1 MSTSPGA
8 GGAIPPVPPLPDSAR
23 SASRNRLAQTWSDPS
38 RRPILVIGFAA
49 VMIAIILLMVAITQ
63 LSPSES
69 AAVTPTPT
77 VTSPQSVTLVPTVLH
92 LRSRSFFINPVNVSK
107 GRWNYNTDSGKAEWV
122 FGTLINYLVGLPA
135 SQENT
140 DMLQALSDADE
151 ITLDLSNGQTLHFK
165 YSGRQFVSPGS
176 VDIFSQSRPG
186 LTLVLLGAT
195 SEQRLVVTANYAVE
209 SEVGKPGPGTLGQIN
224 TPIELG
230 GVKVTVL
237 SARFLYNAPG
247 IPVGSAF
254 YMVDY
259 TVENTGADPIDAG
272 KFQIELQDYSTQK
285 YKVSLTASQLG
296 PNAVA
301 KGQILPGIAA
311 TFTSG
316 FEVPSNV
323 TGPVLT
329 WIFSPQPGFKAQASV
344 AVPLVGPTPTPD
356 PRSRVAI
363 QITQAYFNADQSEM
377 IIVGGIGNPANATIV
392 MDTPDISLK
401 TPEGALGTLRDT
413 EPPLPW
419 NLGPGQNQSF
429 TLHFDRLPSTSATLK
444 ILFASFELSG
454 LR

>member
-1 MSTSPGA
+1 M
-8 GGAIPPVPPLPDSAR
+8 
-23 SASRNRLAQTWSDPS
+23 
-38 RRPILVIGFAA
+38 
-49 VMIAIILLMVAITQ
+49 
-63 LSPSES
+63 
-69 AAVTPTPT
+69 
-77 VTSPQSVTLVPTVLH
+77 
-92 LRSRSFFINPVNVSK
+92 
-107 GRWNYNTDSGKAEWV
+107 
-122 FGTLINYLVGLPA
+122 
-135 SQENT
+135 
-140 DMLQALSDADE
+140 
-151 ITLDLSNGQTLHFK
+151 
-165 YSGRQFVSPGS
+165 
-176 VDIFSQSRPG
+176 
-186 LTLVLLGAT
+186 
-195 SEQRLVVTANYAVE
+195 
-209 SEVGKPGPGTLGQIN
+209 GQIN

-272 KFQIELQDYSTQK
+272 KFQIDLQDYSTQK

-323 TGPVLT
+323 TGPVLI
-329 WIFSPQPGFKAQASV
+329 WIFSPQSGFKAQASV

-363 QITQAYFNADQSEM
+363 QITQAYFNADQTEM
-377 IIVGGIGNPANATIV
+377 IIVGGIGNPTNATIV
-392 MDTPDISLK
+392 VDTPDISLK
-401 TPEGALGTLRDT
+401 TPEGALGTLRTT